1 MELERQLRDA
11 LRPVDPGARFTAAV
25 EARMAAAPVAVP
37 LQSRRWALPASL
49 AASVAATLLV
59 AAFTGLYIEQRHQ
72 QQRVAQAQAQLIQA
86 LDITSRRLEAVHHRL
101 ETQFAEDSP

>member
-11 LRPVDPGARFTAAV
+11 LRPVDPGSRFTAGV
-25 EARMAAAPVAVP
+25 EARLAARTAAALPRP
-37 LQSRRWALPASL
+37 RRWALPGSL

-59 AAFTGLYIEQRHQ
+59 AAFTGYFVEQRRE

>member
-1 MELERQLRDA
+1 MELEQQLRDA

-49 AASVAATLLV
+49 LV
-59 AAFTGLYIEQRHQ
+59 VAFTGLYVEQRHE
-72 QQRVAQAQAQLIQA
+72 QQRVARAQAQLIQA

>member
-11 LRPVDPGARFTAAV
+11 LRPVDPGMQFTAAV
-25 EARMAAAPVAVP
+25 EARLAARSAAAVP
-37 LQSRRWALPASL
+37 RPRRWTLPASL
-49 AASVAATLLV
+49 AASLLV
-59 AAFTGLYIEQRHQ
+59 VAFTGLYIEQRHQ

-86 LDITSRRLEAVHHRL
+86 LDITSRRLEAVHQRL